1 MAWNNS
7 PNQVFS
13 IGGSGFTSG
22 SRSNFALNSAYVHLT
37 SGAGYGFRFR
47 AQASGALQEF
57 YTLLDQTTG
66 TRGNI
71 SLQCRLYDGNNA
83 AAIARP
89 SGTLLATATN
99 ASLPASDDRWTRWQ
113 FPSPATLTEN
123 NVYWL
128 VIDNLAAVPAT
139 DFPGIINGL
148 NFRHSNRMAN
158 DVPIASW
165 FSTTNGFSTAGTG
178 GGIVGVYVVDGIA
191 YGNPFSL
198 AVTSPNTNNT
208 LRHGALF
215 ANELSKFK
223 YWGVSI
229 DSVAA
234 TTNLLEIHDA
244 SVAPGSGV
252 LYSETIP
259 TALAQSTQGTLL
271 VPDADVSGAGE
282 FIVSVSATSNT
293 STPAALQIE
302 GYSDYPTLF
311 DQFFDGITC
320 CKAVQEVAGTWQ
332 EIPGT
337 MCRLSMNISEIKASS
352 GSGGLPV
359 GRLISGGV

>member
-1 MAWNNS
+1 MAYNNS

-13 IGGSGFTSG
+13 IGGGGFSSG
-22 SRSNFALNSAYVHLT
+22 SRSNVSLNSAYVHLT

-47 AQASGALQEF
+47 AQSTGDLQEF
-57 YTLLDQTTG
+57 YAFLDATTG
-66 TRGNI
+66 TRANV
-71 SLQCRLYDGNNA
+71 SLRCRLYEGNQGTN
-83 AAIARP
+83 ITRP
-89 SGTLLATATN
+89 GGTLLATATD
-99 ASLPASDDRWTRWQ
+99 ASLPASDDRWIRWE
-113 FPSPATLTEN
+113 FPSPVTVTEN

-139 DFPGIINGL
+139 DFPSIINGL
-148 NFRHSNRMAN
+148 NFRHSNRMSN
-158 DVPIASW
+158 DTPIASW
-165 FSTTNGFSTAGTG
+165 YSTTNGFSTAGNSA
-178 GGIVGVYVVDGIA
+178 GIVGVYVVNGIA

-198 AVTSPNTNNT
+198 AVTSPNTSNT

-234 TTNLLEIHDA
+234 STNLLQIHNA

-252 LYSETIP
+252 LYSQTIP

-271 VPDADVSGAGE
+271 VPDADVSGSGE

-293 STPAALQIE
+293 STPAGLQIE
-302 GYSDYPTLF
+302 GYSDYPAIF
-311 DQFFDGITC
+311 NQFFDGITC
-320 CKAVQEVAGTWQ
+320 CKAIQEVAGTWQ
-332 EIPGT
+332 VIPGT
-337 MCRLSMNISEIKASS
+337 MCRLSMLISEIKAAS
-352 GSGGLPV
+352 GSGIPI